1 MSKKNFKYLK
11 TALVFAAA
19 IFLTITIAFPGCK
32 RQETLQEEEAVVE
45 DKEEVAGTEENIED
59 ETKKTTELKII
70 GNINI
75 FSGLEISDSVGSSR
89 PIAVMIENS
98 PDARPQS
105 GLNLA
110 DIVFE
115 VVDEGGVTRYIAIY
129 SSNIPE
135 LVGPARSTRPYYA
148 EIARSFDPLYI
159 FWGSWVEGYKTVI
172 NSGMDYFN
180 TVEDKSGT
188 TSIKVNL
195 NDGDNIYTMRDNT
208 RKAPHNA
215 YILLPKIKEL
225 AEEYNYSLEGGQS
238 PLEFKIDAANSERGN
253 ISNVTI
259 DFSYD
264 QYKVDFTYNKDRNN
278 YSKLLAGAPHT
289 DRETG
294 EQITVNNVIVMITN
308 IEGPIDESGHMAV
321 RTTGTSDTNKAF
333 FFVDGN
339 IIEGTWERTSVF
351 DPFLYKDK
359 DGNVVLFNR
368 GSTWIAMVQGVDR
381 LTY

>member
-1 MSKKNFKYLK
+1 LNKKNFKHLK
-11 TALVFAAA
+11 TTLVFAVV

-32 RQETLQEEEAVVE
+32 KQEILPEEEVVAEEEEVVDTEESIE
-45 DKEEVAGTEENIED
+45 DKKD
-59 ETKKTTELKII
+59 ETKKTTELKIT

-75 FSGLEISDSVGSSR
+75 LSGLEISDSVGSSR
-89 PIAVMIENS
+89 PIAVMTENS
-98 PDARPQS
+98 PQSRPQS

-115 VVDEGGVTRYIAIY
+115 VVDEGGVTRYVAIY
-129 SSNIPE
+129 SSFDAEIM
-135 LVGPARSTRPYYA
+135 GPVRSSRPYYA
-148 EIARSFDPLYI
+148 EIARSFDPLYA
-159 FWGSWVEGYKTVI
+159 FWGTYPEGYKI
-172 NSGMDYFN
+172 
-180 TVEDKSGT
+180 VEDLGLDDLSVLGDQSGNS
-188 TSIKVNL
+188 SITAKASHW
-195 NDGDNIYTMRDNT
+195 RDNNRSSPNNGYMST
-208 RKAPHNA
+208 
-215 YILLPKIKEL
+215 LQLKED
-225 AEEYNYSLEGGQS
+225 AKRVGYSLEGGQS
-238 PLEFKIDAANSERGN
+238 PLEFKIDAANSERGT
-253 ISNVTI
+253 ISNITI

-264 QYKVDFTYNKDRNN
+264 QYKVDFIYNKDKNN

-321 RTTGTSDTNKAF
+321 RTTGTSDINKAF
-333 FFVDGN
+333 FFMDGN
-339 IIEGTWERTSVF
+339 MIEGTWERTSVF

-359 DGNVVLFNR
+359 DGNAMLFNR